1 MSKIRVISILLA
13 GFLVSW
19 LSTYSIRSESVY
31 RSVHDMGFRFSA
43 MVPHGKDTGSARFD
57 AQYVRIEPAKYYK
70 KPPVLSEPLPIDTKP
85 LARFKA
91 GREEHLIIPA
101 AGMMVVVLA
110 LISVLAIRSD
120 LRASLACDRD
130 LKLTKLT
137 GMFTLIVA
145 VSIGATMLFRLF
157 LTGVDDGLIA
167 RASTIGDSGHV
178 FHYTQ
183 QTLSMSYASLMM
195 LYTGVGLATFL
206 VLVWVGF
213 RVLPVDQEHLISRD
227 EVAPRKT
234 LVSRMFRPLRFAG
247 YALLIGINLMLVL
260 APWTNTMWGL
270 ILR

>member
-1 MSKIRVISILLA
+1 
-13 GFLVSW
+13 
-19 LSTYSIRSESVY
+19 
-31 RSVHDMGFRFSA
+31 MGYRFSSI
-43 MVPHGKDTGSARFD
+43 VPRGKDTGSARFD
-57 AQYVRIEPAKYYK
+57 AQYVRIEPAMYYK
-70 KPPVLSEPLPIDTKP
+70 KPPVLSEALPIKTQP

-101 AGMMVVVLA
+101 AGVMVVMLA
-110 LISVLAIRSD
+110 LVGVFVIRPD
-120 LRASLACDRD
+120 LRASLARDRD

-137 GMFTLIVA
+137 AVFTLIAA

-167 RASTIGDSGHV
+167 RASTIGNSGHV

-195 LYTGVGLATFL
+195 LYTGVGLATLL
-206 VLVWVGF
+206 VLVWIGL
-213 RVLPVDQEHLISRD
+213 RVLPVDHERIVTREDTPQNM
-227 EVAPRKT
+227 
-234 LVSRMFRPLRFAG
+234 LVSRLIKPLRFAG
-247 YALLIGINLMLVL
+247 YALLIGVNLMLVL

>member
-1 MSKIRVISILLA
+1 M
-13 GFLVSW
+13 
-19 LSTYSIRSESVY
+19 STYSIRTESVY
-31 RSVHDMGFRFSA
+31 RSVHDMGYRFSSI
-43 MVPHGKDTGSARFD
+43 VPRGKDTGSARFD
-57 AQYVRIEPAKYYK
+57 AQYVRVEPAMYYK
-70 KPPVLSEPLPIDTKP
+70 EPPVLSEALPVNTKP

-101 AGMMVVVLA
+101 VGMMVVVLA
-110 LISVLAIRSD
+110 LIGVYLIRPD
-120 LRASLACDRD
+120 LRASLARDREM
-130 LKLTKLT
+130 KLTKLT
-137 GMFTLIVA
+137 AVFTLIAA

-206 VLVWVGF
+206 VLVWIGL
-213 RVLPVDQEHLISRD
+213 RVLPVDQERLLTREETPQKTLISGLI
-227 EVAPRKT
+227 K
-234 LVSRMFRPLRFAG
+234 PLRFAG

>member
-19 LSTYSIRSESVY
+19 LCTYSIRSESVY
-31 RSVHDMGFRFSA
+31 RSVHDMGYRFSA
-43 MVPHGKDTGSARFD
+43 IVPHGKDTGSARFD
-57 AQYVRIEPAKYYK
+57 AQYVRIEPAMYYK
-70 KPPVLSEPLPIDTKP
+70 KPPVLSEPLPVNTKP
-85 LARFKA
+85 LDRFKA

-130 LKLTKLT
+130 LKLTKLS
-137 GMFTLIVA
+137 GMFTLIAA
-145 VSIGATMLFRLF
+145 VSIAGTMLFRLF

-167 RASTIGDSGHV
+167 RASTIGNSGHV

-206 VLVWVGF
+206 VLVWIGL
-213 RVLPVDQEHLISRD
+213 RVLPVDQERLVTRED
-227 EVAPRKT
+227 TPRNT
-234 LVSRMFRPLRFAG
+234 LVSGLIKPLRFAG